1 VHLRRIL
8 ADNVVIIDTSKPRPQ
23 VIGEMDQFTAPVL
36 LHEEAVYLH
45 EGAQYHVDRLDW
57 NEKKAYV
64 RPVEVDYYT
73 DALASVAVQVLDT
86 FEGDVSEG
94 LSRNHGEVRG
104 GADDGLRPVAAMGG
118 SPPQES
124 RVYFQPEGL
133 SRNHGEVKITSLA
146 SIFKKIRFHTHENI
160 GSGPI
165 HLPEQTLHTTG
176 YWITV
181 DPGLWASFGKETLEA
196 GLQGMAHSLRH
207 VASLRLMC
215 DPRDLGS
222 VAEVRSITTQMP
234 TVTVYEVYP
243 GGVGFAARLY
253 ELHRELLVDA
263 SALVRDCPCEAGCPS
278 CIGPLHLV
286 EGAKEACL
294 RLLSA
299 SALPV

>member
-1 VHLRRIL
+1 VQELLRLFEEDGSATRSAGRWFWSRQAFPAEEVHLRRIL

-73 DALASVAVQVLDT
+73 DALASVTVRVLDT
-86 FEGDVSEG
+86 FAGPDGEGITRS
-94 LSRNHGEVRG
+94 
-104 GADDGLRPVAAMGG
+104 
-118 SPPQES
+118 
-124 RVYFQPEGL
+124 
-133 SRNHGEVKITSLA
+133 HGEVKITNLA
-146 SIFKKIRFHTHENI
+146 SMFKKIRFHTHENI
-160 GSGPI
+160 GAGPI

-176 YWITV
+176 YWLTV
-181 DPGLWASFGKETLEA
+181 DEGLWRSLGRETLEA
-196 GLQGMAHSLRH
+196 GLQGVAHSLRH
-207 VASLRLMC
+207 IASLRLMC

-222 VAEVRSITTQMP
+222 VAEVRSVTTQLP
-234 TVTVYEVYP
+234 TVTVFEVYP
-243 GGVGFAARLY
+243 GGVGFASRLY
-253 ELHRELLVDA
+253 DLHRELLDDA
-263 SALVRDCPCEAGCPS
+263 AALVRDCPCAAGCPS
-278 CIGPLHLV
+278 CVGPLHLV

-294 RLLSA
+294 KLLSA